1 MKKALLLCIVV
12 VMALSSGCGNKEEAQ
27 ETEVAVE
34 EKAEKVEK
42 ELTPGEMPYEKG
54 KPGEGMIAKKE
65 IIVDAV
71 TGEKILSG
79 ELPYTY
85 EYKGKTYFFKT
96 EENLNLFKQDP
107 LKYIDEPE

>member
-1 MKKALLLCIVV
+1 MRKALLLCIVV
-12 VMALSSGCGNKEEAQ
+12 AIALSFGCGKKEEAR
-27 ETEVAVE
+27 ETDVAVN

-42 ELTPGEMPYEKG
+42 ELTPAGRPYPKG
-54 KPGEGMIAKKE
+54 KPGESVPAKKE
-65 IIVDAV
+65 LIIDAV

-107 LKYIDEPE
+107 LKYIDKTE